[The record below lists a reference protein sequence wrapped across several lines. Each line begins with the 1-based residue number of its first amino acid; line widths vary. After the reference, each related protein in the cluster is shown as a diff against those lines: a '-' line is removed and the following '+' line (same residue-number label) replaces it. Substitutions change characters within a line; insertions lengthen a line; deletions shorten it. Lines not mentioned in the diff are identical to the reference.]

1 MILDC
6 QPGIKIVNFDI
17 SNVSNE
23 NLLVAFTSSERSLF
37 IIVNFSFFWNLLKIH
52 TSQGKFYLLIALD
65 IRLKSFDTNKECT
78 FEMMEEIS
86 DFRKSNIKWLKRIYP
101 WLILGIIRKKLSRG
115 TTSDAVSSQ
124 LASNDSSRPACWTV
138 VAKTSQ
144 NRSGT
149 SRHPRMDVLQHHVL
163 DAVRTL
169 WCTLQL

>member
-1 MILDC
+1 M
-6 QPGIKIVNFDI
+6 NFDI

-86 DFRKSNIKWLKRIYP
+86 DFRKSNINF
-101 WLILGIIRKKLSRG
+101 
-115 TTSDAVSSQ
+115 D
-124 LASNDSSRPACWTV
+124 
-138 VAKTSQ
+138 
-144 NRSGT
+144 
-149 SRHPRMDVLQHHVL
+149 
-163 DAVRTL
+163 
-169 WCTLQL
+169 